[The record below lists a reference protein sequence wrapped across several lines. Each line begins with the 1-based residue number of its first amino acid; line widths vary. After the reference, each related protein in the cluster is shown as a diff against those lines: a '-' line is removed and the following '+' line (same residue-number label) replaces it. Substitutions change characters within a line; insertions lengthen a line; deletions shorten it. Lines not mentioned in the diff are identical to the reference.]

1 MLDIKNNIY
10 MSKKILVIG
19 TGFLGRYLLR
29 ELNSSNIQ
37 SYGTSFNQSTQDKFK
52 VDIRNIDS
60 IKKCI
65 LQLKPDTIINC
76 AANVDLDF
84 LEKNEKQAIAI
95 NAIGAKNLALVANQN
110 DIRLIHIS
118 TDGIFDGK
126 KGNYSEED
134 VPNPINVYGKSKLM
148 GEQKIKENSNNYVII
163 RTNFFGYNEQG
174 KHLLNWILTSLKQ
187 KKQLI
192 GFDDILFTPLE
203 ISNLCMMIRDITMK
217 NIHGIIHL
225 ASDETISKYQ
235 FAIEVANV
243 FELDKNLIKKGS
255 VEDLK
260 LIAKR
265 PKNTSLSNKKVKKF
279 VSVQITPLNESL
291 IKIRNNF

>member
-1 MLDIKNNIY
+1 

-65 LQLKPDTIINC
+65 LQLKPETIINC

-134 VPNPINVYGKSKLM
+134 VPNPVNVYGKSKLM
-148 GEQKIKENSNNYVII
+148 GEQLIQENSKNYVIL
-163 RTNFFGYNEQG
+163 RTNFYGYNEQG
-174 KHLLNWILTSLKQ
+174 KHLLNWVLTTLKQ

-225 ASDETISKYQ
+225 ASDKTISKYQ

-243 FELDKNLIKKGS
+243 FQLDKNLIKRGS

-279 VSVQITPLNESL
+279 VSLHITPLNESL
-291 IKIRNNF
+291 IKIRNSF

>member
-1 MLDIKNNIY
+1 
-10 MSKKILVIG
+10 MSEKILVIG
-19 TGFLGRYLLR
+19 IGFLGRYLLR
-29 ELNSSNIQ
+29 EFTSSNIQ
-37 SYGTSFNQSTQDKFK
+37 AYGTTFNQSTQDKFR
-52 VDIRNIDS
+52 VDVRNIDS
-60 IKKCI
+60 IKKCV

-76 AANVDLDF
+76 TANVDLDF

-95 NAIGAKNLALVANQN
+95 NAIGAKNIALVANQN

-134 VPNPINVYGKSKLM
+134 IPYPVNVYGKSKLM
-148 GEQKIKENSNNYVII
+148 GEQLIKENSNNYVII
-163 RTNFFGYNEQG
+163 RTNFYGYNEQG
-174 KHLLNWILTSLKQ
+174 KHLLNWILTTLKQ
-187 KKQLI
+187 KKQMI
-192 GFDDILFTPLE
+192 GFDDVLFTPLE

-217 NIHGIIHL
+217 NMHGIIHL
-225 ASDETISKYQ
+225 ASDKIISKYQ

-243 FELDKNLIKKGS
+243 FQLDKNLIKKGS

-265 PKNTSLSNKKVKKF
+265 PKNTSLSNKKAKKF
-279 VSVQITPLNESL
+279 VSMPIIPLKESL
-291 IKIRNNF
+291 IKISNSF

>member
-1 MLDIKNNIY
+1 
-10 MSKKILVIG
+10 MSGKILVIG
-19 TGFLGRYLLR
+19 TGFLGKYILR
-29 ELNSSNIQ
+29 ELNSSSIQ
-37 SYGTSFNQSTQDKFK
+37 AYGTSFNQLTQDKFK
-52 VDIRNIDS
+52 VDLRNIES

-65 LQLKPDTIINC
+65 LQLKPDTVINC

-118 TDGIFDGK
+118 TDGVFDGK

-134 VPNPINVYGKSKLM
+134 VPNPVNVYGKSKLM
-148 GEQKIKENSNNYVII
+148 GEQLIQENSNNYVIL
-163 RTNFFGYNEQG
+163 RTNFYGHNEQG
-174 KHLLNWILTSLKQ
+174 KQLLNWILTTLKQ

-203 ISNLCMMIRDITMK
+203 ISNLCMMIRDITTK
-217 NIHGIIHL
+217 NIHGILHL
-225 ASDETISKYQ
+225 ASDKTISKYQ

-243 FELDKNLIKKGS
+243 FQLDKNLIKKGS

-265 PKNTSLSNKKVKKF
+265 PMNTSLSNKKVKKF
-279 VSVQITPLNESL
+279 VSLHITPLNESL

>member
-1 MLDIKNNIY
+1 

-29 ELNSSNIQ
+29 ELNSSSIQ
-37 SYGTSFNQSTQDKFK
+37 AYGTSFNQSTQDKFK
-52 VDIRNIDS
+52 VDLRNIDS
-60 IKKCI
+60 IKKCV

-134 VPNPINVYGKSKLM
+134 IPNPVNVYGKSKLM
-148 GEQKIKENSNNYVII
+148 GEQLIQENSNNYVIL
-163 RTNFFGYNEQG
+163 RTNFYGHNEQG
-174 KHLLNWILTSLKQ
+174 KHLLNWILTTLKQ

-225 ASDETISKYQ
+225 ASDKTISKYQ
-235 FAIEVANV
+235 FAIEAANV
-243 FELDKNLIKKGS
+243 FQLDKNLIKKGS

-279 VSVQITPLNESL
+279 VSLHITPLNESL
-291 IKIRNNF
+291 IKIRNSF

>member
-1 MLDIKNNIY
+1 

-29 ELNSSNIQ
+29 ELNSSSIQ
-37 SYGTSFNQSTQDKFK
+37 AYGTSFNQSTQDKFK
-52 VDIRNIDS
+52 VDLRNIDS
-60 IKKCI
+60 IKKCV

-95 NAIGAKNLALVANQN
+95 NAVGAKNLAIVTNQN

-134 VPNPINVYGKSKLM
+134 IPNPVNVYGKSKLM
-148 GEQKIKENSNNYVII
+148 GEQLIQENSNNYVIL
-163 RTNFFGYNEQG
+163 RTNFYGHNEQG
-174 KHLLNWILTSLKQ
+174 KHLLNWILTTLKQ

-225 ASDETISKYQ
+225 ASDKTISKYQ
-235 FAIEVANV
+235 FAIEAANV
-243 FELDKNLIKKGS
+243 FQLDKNLIKKGS

-279 VSVQITPLNESL
+279 VSLHITPLNESL
-291 IKIRNNF
+291 IKIRNSF

>member
-1 MLDIKNNIY
+1 

-29 ELNSSNIQ
+29 ELNSSSIQ
-37 SYGTSFNQSTQDKFK
+37 AYGTSFNQSTQDKFK

-134 VPNPINVYGKSKLM
+134 IPNPVNVYGKSKLM
-148 GEQKIKENSNNYVII
+148 GEQLIQENSNNYVIL
-163 RTNFFGYNEQG
+163 RTNFYGYNEQG
-174 KHLLNWILTSLKQ
+174 KHLLNWVLTTLKQ

-225 ASDETISKYQ
+225 ASDKTISKYQ
-235 FAIEVANV
+235 FAIEAANV
-243 FELDKNLIKKGS
+243 FQLDKNLIKKGS

-265 PKNTSLSNKKVKKF
+265 PKNTSLSNKKAKKF
-279 VSVQITPLNESL
+279 VSVHITPLNESL
-291 IKIRNNF
+291 IKIRNSF

>member
-1 MLDIKNNIY
+1 
-10 MSKKILVIG
+10 MSEKILVIG
-19 TGFLGRYLLR
+19 TGFLGKYILR
-29 ELNSSNIQ
+29 ELNSSSIQ
-37 SYGTSFNQSTQDKFK
+37 AYGTSFNQLTQDKFK
-52 VDIRNIDS
+52 VDLRNIES

-65 LQLKPDTIINC
+65 LQLKPDTVINC

-163 RTNFFGYNEQG
+163 RTNFY
-174 KHLLNWILTSLKQ
+174 LL
-187 KKQLI
+187 
-192 GFDDILFTPLE
+192 F
-203 ISNLCMMIRDITMK
+203 
-217 NIHGIIHL
+217 
-225 ASDETISKYQ
+225 
-235 FAIEVANV
+235 
-243 FELDKNLIKKGS
+243 
-255 VEDLK
+255 
-260 LIAKR
+260 
-265 PKNTSLSNKKVKKF
+265 
-279 VSVQITPLNESL
+279 
-291 IKIRNNF
+291 

>member
-1 MLDIKNNIY
+1 

-163 RTNFFGYNEQG
+163 RTNFFGNNEQG
-174 KHLLNWILTSLKQ
+174 KHLLNWILTTLKQ

-279 VSVQITPLNESL
+279 VSVHITPLNESL

>member
-1 MLDIKNNIY
+1 

-29 ELNSSNIQ
+29 ELNSSSIQ
-37 SYGTSFNQSTQDKFK
+37 AYGTSFNQSTQDKFK
-52 VDIRNIDS
+52 VDLRNIDS
-60 IKKCI
+60 IKKCV

-95 NAIGAKNLALVANQN
+95 NAVGAKNLAIVTNQN

-134 VPNPINVYGKSKLM
+134 IPNPVNVYGKSKLM
-148 GEQKIKENSNNYVII
+148 GEQLIQENSNNYVIL
-163 RTNFFGYNEQG
+163 RTNFYGYNEQG
-174 KHLLNWILTSLKQ
+174 KHLLNWVLTTLKQ

-225 ASDETISKYQ
+225 ASDKTISKYQ
-235 FAIEVANV
+235 FAIEAANV
-243 FELDKNLIKKGS
+243 FQLDKNLIKKGS

-279 VSVQITPLNESL
+279 VSLHITPLNESL
-291 IKIRNNF
+291 IKIRNSF